1 LFSLTYFYNGRYHYD
16 NTFNPHSEVLVGLC
30 ETFQRMALAAKT
42 GIAINQQLEKFKG
55 VKGLFGMD
63 IAIDTRNNEQ
73 PDN

>member
-1 LFSLTYFYNGRYHYD
+1 
-16 NTFNPHSEVLVGLC
+16 
-30 ETFQRMALAAKT
+30 MALAAKT